1 MSRTTLIAIAVASA
15 LLAPAVVE
23 AAGPAQ
29 PAKPVVVAEAA
40 IKATVTREPD
50 IAPAPDGCTRRVR
63 VVYAAAYQV
72 PQGECAAPGAAK

>member
-1 MSRTTLIAIAVASA
+1 MNRTTLIAIAVASA

-40 IKATVTREPD
+40 IPATVMREPVS
-50 IAPAPDGCTRRVR
+50 APASEGCTRRVR
-63 VVYAAAYQV
+63 VVYAAAYQM
-72 PQGECAAPGAAK
+72 PQGECAAAGGTK